1 MRRCRRCRG
10 LHPRSAT
17 RSSWCGQNPDA
28 SRLHVF
34 LALLLAEQGETER
47 AIRTL
52 EPFLEEDPRDADL
65 ANALVRILVEADR
78 PGEARDVT
86 SRVARELEPVD
97 PDTAAEL
104 IRELMRTLARAD
116 RWDLVPELA
125 DEVPVRA
132 SSDVRAEIL
141 ELVVEALRRR
151 GRFEEALARIDAS
164 GLDGAALQ
172 ATRAELL
179 LRGDRPDRAA
189 PILAELRAEDPQLA
203 AQVYHALGR
212 YEEALPLW
220 ERTVAADPVGPQAR
234 FALGAA
240 YERTGRAGQ
249 AVDVFRDLITDFPD
263 FHLALNYLG
272 YMWAEQGANL
282 EEAQSLVERAVSLD
296 PGNGAYADSLGWVY
310 YQRGEYEKAL
320 EHLRRAA
327 DVLPSDGTVQEHLG
341 DVHLALGDPAAARD
355 AYESAL
361 ALGDV
366 DREGELERKLKAV
379 ERLLRGQEP

>member
-1 MRRCRRCRG
+1 
-10 LHPRSAT
+10 
-17 RSSWCGQNPDA
+17 
-28 SRLHVF
+28 V
-34 LALLLAEQGETER
+34 
-47 AIRTL
+47 
-52 EPFLEEDPRDADL
+52 
-65 ANALVRILVEADR
+65 
-78 PGEARDVT
+78 
-86 SRVARELEPVD
+86 
-97 PDTAAEL
+97 
-104 IRELMRTLARAD
+104 
-116 RWDLVPELA
+116 
-125 DEVPVRA
+125 
-132 SSDVRAEIL
+132 
-141 ELVVEALRRR
+141 
-151 GRFEEALARIDAS
+151 GR
-164 GLDGAALQ
+164 
-172 ATRAELL
+172 
-179 LRGDRPDRAA
+179 
-189 PILAELRAEDPQLA
+189 
-203 AQVYHALGR
+203 
-212 YEEALPLW
+212 
-220 ERTVAADPVGPQAR
+220 
-234 FALGAA
+234 
-240 YERTGRAGQ
+240 